1 MPDCTKK
8 HDSCFFGP
16 GAPPPDTPRRVP
28 DTPKQ
33 RFCARGP
40 LFSDTH
46 TTTHT
51 RTPAH
56 LRIEVNEKITDF
68 KLRDPS
74 QRHPT
79 HPSHREFAQQLSGC
93 AAQVISTYKRQFRSG
108 CRGRG
113 WGMEWGCYIPRA
125 TPAVQIYMNLTSL
138 CDQDASAVRAETPRM
153 RAVANRNNCE
163 RGWKAPEVHEKIVDF
178 KFPEKAPKRAPD
190 TPKHASSAPKHAQTH
205 PNTSGFDSMASFTCQ
220 IV

>member
-1 MPDCTKK
+1 MFATRKFSCPKRAPDTPK
-8 HDSCFFGP
+8 HAPVAPKHAQTHPNISGFDGLASFTCQIARGRTIRAFLVLGR
-16 GAPPPDTPRRVP
+16 PPPDTPKRVP

-68 KLRDPS
+68 KLRGPS

-93 AAQVISTYKRQFRSG
+93 AAQVISTYICQFRSG
-108 CRGRG
+108 CRGRR
-113 WGMEWGCYIPRA
+113 WGMEWG
-125 TPAVQIYMNLTSL
+125 
-138 CDQDASAVRAETPRM
+138 
-153 RAVANRNNCE
+153 
-163 RGWKAPEVHEKIVDF
+163 RGGGVIFLAPFQPCKY
-178 KFPEKAPKRAPD
+178 
-190 TPKHASSAPKHAQTH
+190 T
-205 PNTSGFDSMASFTCQ
+205 
-220 IV
+220 